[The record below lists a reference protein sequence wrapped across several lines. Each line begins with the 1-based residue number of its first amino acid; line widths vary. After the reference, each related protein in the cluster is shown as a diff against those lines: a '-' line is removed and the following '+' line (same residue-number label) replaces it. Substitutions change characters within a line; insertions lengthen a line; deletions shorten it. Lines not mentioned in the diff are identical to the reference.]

1 MKKLKVKILIGIP
14 ASGKSTWSE
23 DFVCKNS
30 DWVRVCR
37 DDFRAML
44 KSQPVCE
51 PKIESLINT
60 LQDSVILDSLSKG
73 LNVMIDNTNLK
84 VSYIEHFCELVKY
97 HASVEFQVFDISL
110 NKALERNSNR
120 DKKVSEDSIKKMFK
134 EYQILVDSF
143 DPSTRPLV
151 RKIYKN
157 PVFDK
162 DKEDAIICDI
172 DGTLA
177 HMNGK
182 RGPFDWNKVDRD
194 DVDIIVADRLRK
206 HRRLGEK
213 IIILTGRDE
222 SCRELTTEW
231 LNFYDIP
238 FDEMYMRPENDYR
251 KDNVVKKEIYDNELK
266 NYNVLFVYDDRNQ
279 VVDMWRGLGVKVFQV
294 EPGNF

>member
-23 DFVCKNS
+23 DFVRKNS
-30 DWVRVCR
+30 NWVRVSR

-44 KSQPVCE
+44 KGQYVCE

-60 LQDSVILDSLSKG
+60 LQDNVILDSLSRG

-84 VSYIEHFCELVKY
+84 LSYIEHFCDLVKNQ
-97 HASVEFQVFDISL
+97 ASVEFQVFDISL

-120 DKKVSEDSIKKMFK
+120 DRKVPDDIVTKMFK
-134 EYQILVDSF
+134 QYKELVESF
-143 DPSTRPLV
+143 DTSTRPIV
-151 RKIYKN
+151 RKVYKN
-157 PVFDK
+157 PILDK
-162 DKEDAIICDI
+162 NKEDVIVCDI

-206 HRRLGEK
+206 HRKLGER

-238 FDEMYMRPENDYR
+238 FDDMFMRPKDDYR
-251 KDNVVKKEIYDNELK
+251 KDSLVKKEIYNNELSK
-266 NYNVLFVYDDRNQ
+266 YNVLFVYDDRNQ
-279 VVDMWRGLGVKVFQV
+279 VVDMWRELGVKVFQV